1 MSFPKHTEAI
11 LVQNQFYSAGLTELD
26 VWNYYQGIKNKL
38 FLETMSRDLMVFI
51 AIDINKTTVL
61 RKGKL
66 TKFIRLNRT
75 NFDDVFNARMLSIH
89 STMHNTEEIAI
100 IDIDSDN
107 FKRNKEAAIEI
118 YDYAIS
124 KIPFVDSAWV
134 KFTGKNSFHIVCNL
148 KRIMYI
154 DGIRTM
160 LRNYLDNSGLN
171 RDYTIEEMRARDKN
185 VPNIDLSPNKYRGG
199 FITLHSL
206 STIGLKCMKV
216 EPDRIASFRKE
227 DAIIKI

>member
-1 MSFPKHTEAI
+1 MGYPKHPGQVLISNE
-11 LVQNQFYSAGLTELD
+11 FYSSLKEID
-26 VWNYYQGIKNKL
+26 IWNYYQGIKNKL

-89 STMHNTEEIAI
+89 STMHTTEEIGI
-100 IDIDSDN
+100 IDIDGDD
-107 FKRNKEAAIEI
+107 FKKNKEATIDT

-124 KIPFVDSAWV
+124 KIPFIDSAWI
-134 KFTGKNSFHIVCNL
+134 KFSGKSSFHIVCNL

-160 LRNYLDNSGLN
+160 LRNFLDGSGLDRN
-171 RDYTIEEMRARDKN
+171 YTIEKFRNRDKN
-185 VPNIDLSPNKYRGG
+185 IPNIDLSSNKYRGG

-206 STIGLKCMKV
+206 STIGLRCMKV
-216 EPDRIASFRKE
+216 DRDKVSSFRKE
-227 DAIIKI
+227 DAIVKV